1 MQVLEAVR
9 QRRPLLMY
17 VDGRSDRGKT
27 LLMKTIVAAVRAQG
41 EVVTCS
47 ATAGLAGL
55 NYEDGMTAHATLK
68 IPVTDSEDTPVCNVP
83 ARSQRAELLHPAG
96 LHIWDEF
103 PIGHRHLI
111 EAASRC
117 LCDIT
122 GNETPCGGQV
132 FVCCGDLS
140 DSSGDSWWREI

>member
-17 VDGRSDRGKT
+17 IDGRSGRGKT
-27 LLMKTIVAAVRAQG
+27 LLMKTIIAAVRAQG

-55 NYEDGMTAHATLK
+55 NYEGGTTAHATFK

-83 ARSQRAELLHPAG
+83 NCCPAHLGRAPNG
-96 LHIWDEF
+96 
-103 PIGHRHLI
+103 PSTSYR
-111 EAASRC
+111 
-117 LCDIT
+117 
-122 GNETPCGGQV
+122 GGEP
-132 FVCCGDLS
+132 LS
-140 DSSGDSWWREI
+140 V